1 MMKTF
6 VRPARDLRN
15 HYAELAGMLKDHDH
29 VIITN
34 RGRGEAVLIGI
45 EDYAQYEDFLH
56 ERYVAQEL
64 AKAQRQAADPATSW
78 QDHESVWE
86 TLHKTYGV

>member
-15 HYAELAGMLKDHDH
+15 NYAELAGMLKDHDH

-45 EDYAQYEDFLH
+45 EDYAQYEEFLH

-64 AKAQRQAADPATSW
+64 AKAKRQAADPATPWASH
-78 QDHESVWE
+78 DSVWE
-86 TLHKTYGV
+86 TLHKNYGL